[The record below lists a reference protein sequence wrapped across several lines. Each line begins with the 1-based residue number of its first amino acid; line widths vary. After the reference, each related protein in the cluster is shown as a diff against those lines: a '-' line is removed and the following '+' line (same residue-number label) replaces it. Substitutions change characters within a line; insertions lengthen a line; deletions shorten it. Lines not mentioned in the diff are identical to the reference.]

1 MKLSLVAPLVALALA
16 PAYAQERTPSVAE
29 NLVVYQENGRFAG
42 WPANHGI
49 WSWGDEILV
58 GFERGYFRDN
68 DQSMHDIDYSR
79 PAEHVLAR
87 SLDGGET
94 WSIEQPLSLQPP
106 PNTKVAN
113 VPTGSD
119 GPALRNCT
127 GGYDFNNPDFIITFR
142 MESHQNGP
150 SHYYVSGNRGKV
162 WDGPCNLD
170 DFGQSGIM
178 ARTDYLINGRLD
190 MTVFLTAAKR
200 NRQEGRVIVVRTL
213 DGGRSWNF
221 QSYMGP
227 EPLDYAIMPSS
238 VRLGPASIVT
248 AVRRR
253 NWIDVYRSNDNG
265 ESWSLLNQAATDI
278 GGNPPSMVRMPD
290 GRLLM
295 TYGYRKEPYGIRA
308 RYSTDEGL
316 TWSEPIILR
325 QDGGGRDL
333 GYTRT
338 VLRPDGKLVTVYYY
352 NTDAASDR
360 FIGATIWDLNSVR

>member
-1 MKLSLVAPLVALALA
+1 MKLALVGPLVALLLA
-16 PAYAQERTPSVAE
+16 DVHAQELHPSDAKHS
-29 NLVVYQENGRFAG
+29 VVYQESGRFAG

-58 GFERGYFRDN
+58 GFERGYFKDN
-68 DQSMHDIDYSR
+68 EGIHDIDYSR
-79 PAEHVLAR
+79 PAEHLLAR
-87 SLDGGET
+87 SLDGGRT
-94 WSIEQPLSLQPP
+94 WSIEQPPGLQPP

-113 VPTGSD
+113 VLTGPG
-119 GPALRNCT
+119 GPPLRDCA
-127 GGYDFNNPDFIITFR
+127 GGYDFSNPGFIMTFR

-150 SHYYVSGNRGKV
+150 SHYYFSADRGKT
-162 WDGPCNLD
+162 WEGPCNLG
-170 DFGQSGIM
+170 DFGQPGIM
-178 ARTDYLINGRLD
+178 ARTDYLINSSDD

-200 NRQEGRVIVVRTL
+200 NRQEGRVIVVRTR
-213 DGGRSWNF
+213 DGGRNWNF

-227 EPLDYAIMPSS
+227 EPLDYSIMPSS

-265 ESWSLLNQAATDI
+265 DSWSLLNQAAIDI
-278 GGNPPSMVRMPD
+278 GGNPPSMARMPD

-308 RYSTDEGL
+308 RYSEDQGL
-316 TWSEPIILR
+316 TWSAPIVLR
-325 QDGGGRDL
+325 EDGGGRDL

-338 VLRPDGKLVTVYYY
+338 VVRPDGKLVTVYYY
-352 NTDAASDR
+352 NTDAARER
-360 FIGATIWDLNSVR
+360 FIAATIWDLNSVR